1 AVGGGRWAVGGSN
14 IVLQRRRAARLYADV
29 PTARRTPLLHR
40 VHISDIASH
49 PHPREPGFH
58 MNYYGAKQL
67 AESWR
72 TVRKN
77 TIQVAE
83 EIPEEQYGFRASADT
98 MTVGEQLAHMAT
110 SPLWAVLMIFEEKKD
125 TVAAEDFPR
134 YVGYSG
140 KAAAALTSKRATVDA
155 LRSNGDDLASRLEG
169 VTEDELAGTVTMP
182 NGSKSRFEILL
193 GLKEHEMHHRAQLML
208 IQRMIGIV
216 PHLTRARME
225 RMAATR

>member
-1 AVGGGRWAVGGSN
+1 M
-14 IVLQRRRAARLYADV
+14 
-29 PTARRTPLLHR
+29 T
-40 VHISDIASH
+40 
-49 PHPREPGFH
+49 
-58 MNYYGAKQL
+58 YYGAKQL

-77 TIQVAE
+77 TLQIAE

-98 MTVGEQLAHMAT
+98 MTVGELLAHMAT
-110 SPLWAVLMIFEEKKD
+110 SPLWAVAMIFEERKE
-125 TVAAEDFPR
+125 TVAAADFPR
-134 YVGYSG
+134 YFGAAG
-140 KAAAALTSKRATVDA
+140 KAAAALTTKGAIVDA
-155 LRSNGDDLASRLEG
+155 LRTNGEDLATRLGG
-169 VTEDELAGTVTMP
+169 VTEDDLATTVTMP

-193 GLKEHEMHHRAQLML
+193 GLKEHEMHHRGQLML